1 LKLAVLNE
9 NSPQLLHD
17 AEKRLAT
24 LFDQDASQKRP
35 EQTDIAAQR
44 KIFGGIG
51 GARSQLGEPAALVVI
66 AAASAS
72 TCAASC
78 TPSCTPGCT
87 PKRRVT
93 HVQS

>member
-1 LKLAVLNE
+1 LKLTVLNE
-9 NSPQLLHD
+9 NSPQLLHH

-24 LFDQDASQKRP
+24 LFDQDAPQKRP
-35 EQTDIAAQR
+35 EQTDVAAQG

-51 GARSQLGEPAALVVI
+51 GARCQLGETAALVVI
-66 AAASAS
+66 VAAGAS
-72 TCAASC
+72 TCA
-78 TPSCTPGCT
+78 